1 MIETDGFSLIFS
13 FIDHEIRQRKRRDFP
28 KLSDSSQVRE
38 EFPARDEG
46 EDKVEESGVHAAA
59 DHLHYE
65 GVADRAE
72 DPLLVL
78 HVFDLF
84 VPDHDSH
91 YLDHD

>member
-1 MIETDGFSLIFS
+1 M
-13 FIDHEIRQRKRRDFP
+13 
-28 KLSDSSQVRE
+28 RE
-38 EFPARDEG
+38 EFTARDEG

-91 YLDHD
+91 YLDHDWHRVVLPPDDVLQGHDLESVVLVSLLMLAE